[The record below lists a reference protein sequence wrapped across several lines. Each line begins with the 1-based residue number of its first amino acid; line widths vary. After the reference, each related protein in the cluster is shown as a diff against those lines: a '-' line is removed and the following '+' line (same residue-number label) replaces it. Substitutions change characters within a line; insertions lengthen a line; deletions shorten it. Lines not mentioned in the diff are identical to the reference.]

1 MEEELK
7 EDDYVQWEDGEMITL
22 GHVVRVMDNDEVL
35 VKTGNGA
42 RNMEYVKKKREF
54 LFFQMEKN

>member
-42 RNMEYVKKKREF
+42 RNMEYVKKKN
-54 LFFQMEKN
+54 LSKVK